1 MNFKENLAFYLEENF
16 VDELIDS
23 LNDTRVNSLILNT
36 NKIDKDTFVKLF
48 PKIIPHSFLE
58 NVFYYNKEDY
68 EFGKSFLFTNG
79 AYYIM
84 DTSSMLVSYNLKIND
99 NDKVLD
105 LCAAPG
111 GKTIALS
118 LFNKDKNFYILSND
132 LSYKRSLELSK
143 NIEHLGLK
151 NVLISNSDFSK
162 IYNHYLNTFDKII
175 VDAPCSGSA
184 MFRKNELAKLDW
196 TIDKVNKLKS
206 EQINILNYALKM
218 LKNGG
223 KLIYSTCSFSYEE
236 DEGVILEILKENKDV
251 SVLPFTEH
259 EGYFHHN
266 SLKESIHLFP
276 NLYKG
281 EGQFMC
287 LLTKNNDEVNI
298 TYKNKPNIKHKNL
311 LNSLNYNNEVII
323 DDELYFYN
331 AFIDTKYL
339 NVIRYMLDAYQIKKD
354 IFIPS
359 FHLAHAINKSDI
371 KLDKNEAKKYL
382 HGEELT
388 KKLNLKNDYY
398 IVSYLNVNLG
408 YVKYVN
414 GKLKNLYPKGL
425 RR

>member
-36 NKIDKDTFVKLF
+36 NKIDKHTFVKLF

-84 DTSSMLVSYNLKIND
+84 DTSSMLVSYNLEIND

-311 LNSLNYNNEVII
+311 LNGLNYNNEVII

-371 KLDKNEAKKYL
+371 KLDENEVKKYL

>member
-36 NKIDKDTFVKLF
+36 NKIDKHTFVKLF

-84 DTSSMLVSYNLKIND
+84 DTSSMLVSYNLEIND

-105 LCAAPG
+105 LCAAPD

-196 TIDKVNKLKS
+196 TIAHL
-206 EQINILNYALKM
+206 ILP
-218 LKNGG
+218 
-223 KLIYSTCSFSYEE
+223 LI
-236 DEGVILEILKENKDV
+236 
-251 SVLPFTEH
+251 P
-259 EGYFHHN
+259 
-266 SLKESIHLFP
+266 
-276 NLYKG
+276 
-281 EGQFMC
+281 
-287 LLTKNNDEVNI
+287 
-298 TYKNKPNIKHKNL
+298 
-311 LNSLNYNNEVII
+311 
-323 DDELYFYN
+323 
-331 AFIDTKYL
+331 
-339 NVIRYMLDAYQIKKD
+339 
-354 IFIPS
+354 
-359 FHLAHAINKSDI
+359 
-371 KLDKNEAKKYL
+371 
-382 HGEELT
+382 
-388 KKLNLKNDYY
+388 
-398 IVSYLNVNLG
+398 
-408 YVKYVN
+408 
-414 GKLKNLYPKGL
+414 
-425 RR
+425 

>member
-1 MNFKENLAFYLEENF
+1 
-16 VDELIDS
+16 
-23 LNDTRVNSLILNT
+23 
-36 NKIDKDTFVKLF
+36 
-48 PKIIPHSFLE
+48 
-58 NVFYYNKEDY
+58 
-68 EFGKSFLFTNG
+68 
-79 AYYIM
+79 
-84 DTSSMLVSYNLKIND
+84 
-99 NDKVLD
+99 
-105 LCAAPG
+105 
-111 GKTIALS
+111 
-118 LFNKDKNFYILSND
+118 
-132 LSYKRSLELSK
+132 
-143 NIEHLGLK
+143 
-151 NVLISNSDFSK
+151 
-162 IYNHYLNTFDKII
+162 
-175 VDAPCSGSA
+175 

-218 LKNGG
+218 LKNGC

-236 DEGVILEILKENKDV
+236 DECVILEILKENIDV

-339 NVIRYMLDAYQIKKD
+339 SVIRYMLDAYQIKKD
-354 IFIPS
+354 ILIPS

-371 KLDKNEAKKYL
+371 KLDEDEAKKYL

>member
-23 LNDTRVNSLILNT
+23 LNETRVNSLILNT
-36 NKIDKDTFVKLF
+36 NKINKETFINLF
-48 PKIIPHSFLE
+48 PKVIPHSFLE

-84 DTSSMLVSYNLKIND
+84 DTSSMLVSYNLEIND

-151 NVLISNSDFSK
+151 NVLVSNSDFSK
-162 IYNHYLNTFDKII
+162 IYHHYLNTFDKII

-196 TIDKVNKLKS
+196 TIDKVNKLKN
-206 EQINILNYALKM
+206 EQISILNYALKM

-251 SVLPFTEH
+251 SVLPLTQH
-259 EGYFHHN
+259 DGYFHHD
-266 SLKESIHLFP
+266 SLKESVHLFP

-287 LLTKNNDEVNI
+287 LLTKNNDEVNV

-311 LNSLNYNNEVII
+311 LNGLNYNNEIII
-323 DDELYFYN
+323 DGELYFYN
-331 AFIDTKYL
+331 AFIDSKHL
-339 NVIRYMLDAYQIKKD
+339 NIIRYMLAAYQIKKD

-359 FHLAHAINKSDI
+359 FHLAHAMNKSDI
-371 KLDKNEAKKYL
+371 TLNEDEAKKYL

-388 KKLNLKNDYY
+388 KNLNLKNDYY